1 MSDDEKWA
9 TNVAFVGNEE
19 TVKKILKKLNQLEES
34 GEIEDLTGIEGP
46 FESLQPML
54 KRRVENLALG
64 VIDNST
70 PAQIEVTS
78 QASDEPEEEW
88 FDDDDNPLDDDW
100 FEDDDE

>member
-88 FDDDDNPLDDDW
+88 FDDDDIPLDDDW

>member
-9 TNVAFVGNEE
+9 TNVAFVGSEE
-19 TVKKILKKLNQLEES
+19 TVKKILKKLSQLEES

-46 FESLQPML
+46 FDSLQPML

-64 VIDNST
+64 VIDDST
-70 PAQIEVTS
+70 PAQIEVTP

-88 FDDDDNPLDDDW
+88 FDDDDIPLDDDW

>member
-19 TVKKILKKLNQLEES
+19 TVKKILKKLGQLEES

-46 FESLQPML
+46 FDSLQPML

-64 VIDNST
+64 VNEEST
-70 PAQIEVTS
+70 PAQIEVTP
-78 QASDEPEEEW
+78 QASDEPEGEW
-88 FDDDDNPLDDDW
+88 FDDDDIPLDDDW
-100 FEDDDE
+100 FENDDE